1 MPVDIERLGRLRDRL
16 EAGLLGAVPGT
27 RVNGAGAGRL
37 PNTLSATFPGADGE
51 ALLMALDLEGICAS
65 AGAACTSGS
74 TTPSHVL
81 SAMGLTV
88 DEARATLR
96 LSLGWSSSDA
106 DVDHALRVMPGLVAR
121 VRQALAAP

>member
-1 MPVDIERLGRLRDRL
+1 
-16 EAGLLGAVPGT
+16 
-27 RVNGAGAGRL
+27 
-37 PNTLSATFPGADGE
+37 
-51 ALLMALDLEGICAS
+51 MALDLEGICAS

-96 LSLGWSSSDA
+96 LSLGWSSTDA
-106 DVDHALRVMPGLVAR
+106 DVDHVLRVLPGI
-121 VRQALAAP
+121 VRKVREALAAP